1 MITPRFYCTQTLES
15 VAVSIY
21 CPSVRASDAEI
32 NIDETLLTVHIN
44 PYFLRIN
51 FPHPVLEDDRSSATY
66 DPSSGYLTVT
76 LTKETK
82 GQEFPDLDLLAKL
95 LAPRRVEVP
104 KQPAIEVIGSETSPQ
119 SELEELVDLTDAI
132 SLEQRDILQAAEN
145 DWQFPQT
152 VAESS
157 PPLQISTKRY
167 YGFLDM
173 YTGYFTHVVHTENDV
188 NELGSEAES
197 CLPEERR
204 VKRLQHEE
212 IKWDEEHYM
221 ADYVDDEYIE
231 ELLAWEDPELAVDA
245 ECLFTEKENMTMLN
259 LPRKEYLPTK
269 SQQRN
274 LYLTL
279 LTLLFAYAYDRR
291 TTQHDPTPESAWTIC
306 SLVPAFSALDPP
318 PYITAEG
325 VPLSIPTSEFTDYD
339 LASALLPSYRRSLAF
354 PLYRSFAMADA
365 CRNDVAA
372 ILAKGRR
379 MVTRCI
385 LEMKHILDHH
395 EVYYVYS
402 KIWLDDFCVWIQASA
417 SDEMMLDIAQQ
428 LKALTITKTMI
439 GWNIEN
445 LEAATLLD
453 TSASTSDSDNE
464 SSE

>member
-1 MITPRFYCTQTLES
+1 MITPRFSCTQTLES

-21 CPSVRASDAEI
+21 CPSVRASDVEI
-32 NIDETLLTVHIN
+32 NVDETLLTVHIN
-44 PYFLRIN
+44 PYFLRVN
-51 FPHPVLEDDRSSATY
+51 FPHPVVEDDQSSATY

-76 LTKETK
+76 LTKESK

-95 LAPRRVEVP
+95 LAPRHVDDQKHPV
-104 KQPAIEVIGSETSPQ
+104 IEVIGSEHT
-119 SELEELVDLTDAI
+119 ELEELVDLTDAM
-132 SLEQRDILQAAEN
+132 SLEQREILQAAEN

-157 PPLQISTKRY
+157 PPIQLSKKRY

-173 YTGYFTHVVHTENDV
+173 YTGYFAHVAHTENDV

-197 CLPEERR
+197 CLLEERR
-204 VKRLQHEE
+204 TKRLQREE
-212 IKWDEEHYM
+212 MKWDEEHYM
-221 ADYVDDEYIE
+221 ADYVDDEYIQ
-231 ELLAWEDPELAVDA
+231 ELLAWEDPELADSA
-245 ECLFTEKENMTMLN
+245 QCIFTESENMTMLN

-269 SQQRN
+269 LQQRN

-291 TTQHDPTPESAWTIC
+291 TTQRDPTPESAWTIC

-318 PYITAEG
+318 PYITSES
-325 VPLSIPTSEFTDYD
+325 VPLSIPTSGFTDHD
-339 LASALLPSYRRSLAF
+339 LASTLTPSYRRSLAF

-365 CRNDVAA
+365 CRKDVAA

-379 MVTRCI
+379 VVTRYL

-402 KIWLDDFCVWIQASA
+402 KIWVDDFCVWIQASA
-417 SDEMMLDIAQQ
+417 NDEIMLDIAER
-428 LKALTITKTMI
+428 LKALTITKSMI
-439 GWNIEN
+439 SWDIEN
-445 LEAATLLD
+445 LEAATHLD
-453 TSASTSDSDNE
+453 TTTSDSDDE

>member
-1 MITPRFYCTQTLES
+1 MITPRFHCTQTLEA

-21 CPSVRASDAEI
+21 CPSVRASDVEI
-32 NIDETLLTVHIN
+32 NVDETLLTVHIN

-51 FPHPVLEDDRSSATY
+51 FPHPVLEDDQSSATY

-95 LAPRRVEVP
+95 LAPRHVEAS
-104 KQPAIEVIGSETSPQ
+104 KQPVIEVIGSETSSQ

-132 SLEQRDILQAAEN
+132 SLEQREILEAAEN

-152 VAESS
+152 IVESPS
-157 PPLQISTKRY
+157 LQLSTKRY

-173 YTGYFTHVVHTENDV
+173 YTGYFTHVAHTENDI
-188 NELGSEAES
+188 NELGNEAEHCS
-197 CLPEERR
+197 PEERR
-204 VKRLQHEE
+204 AKRLQHEE
-212 IKWDEEHYM
+212 MKWDEEHYM
-221 ADYVDDEYIE
+221 ADYVDDEYIQ
-231 ELLAWEDPELAVDA
+231 ELLAWEDPEFEDA
-245 ECLFTEKENMTMLN
+245 ECIFTENENMTMLN

-269 SQQRN
+269 PQQRN
-274 LYLTL
+274 LHLTL

-306 SLVPAFSALDPP
+306 SLIPAFSALDPP
-318 PYITAEG
+318 PYISLES
-325 VPLSIPTSEFTDYD
+325 VPPSIPTPGFTDHD
-339 LASALLPSYRRSLAF
+339 LASALLPSYRRSLVF

-365 CRNDVAA
+365 CLNDVAS
-372 ILAKGRR
+372 ILAKGKR
-379 MVTRCI
+379 MVARCL

-395 EVYYVYS
+395 EVYYVYN
-402 KIWLDDFCVWIQASA
+402 KIWVDDFCVWIQTSA
-417 SDEMMLDIAQQ
+417 SDEMMLSIAQQ
-428 LKALTITKTMI
+428 LKALAITKSMI
-439 GWNIEN
+439 GWNIEK

-453 TSASTSDSDNE
+453 TTSTSDSDDE

>member
-1 MITPRFYCTQTLES
+1 MITPRFHCTQTLEA
-15 VAVSIY
+15 VVVSIY
-21 CPSVRASDAEI
+21 CPSVRASDVEI
-32 NIDETLLTVHIN
+32 NVDETLLTVHIN

-51 FPHPVLEDDRSSATY
+51 FPHSVLEDDQSSASY
-66 DPSSGYLTVT
+66 DPGSGYLTVT
-76 LTKETK
+76 LTKEAK
-82 GQEFPDLDLLAKL
+82 GLEFPDLDLLAKL
-95 LAPRRVEVP
+95 LAPRHVEAP

-119 SELEELVDLTDAI
+119 NELEELVDLTDAM
-132 SLEQRDILQAAEN
+132 SLEQREILEAAEN
-145 DWQFPQT
+145 DWQFSQT
-152 VAESS
+152 IVESS
-157 PPLQISTKRY
+157 SPLQLSTKRY

-173 YTGYFTHVVHTENDV
+173 YTGYFTHVAHTENDV

-204 VKRLQHEE
+204 AKRLQHEE
-212 IKWDEEHYM
+212 KKWDEEHYV
-221 ADYVDDEYIE
+221 ADYMDDEYIQ
-231 ELLAWEDPELAVDA
+231 ELLDWEDPGRGDA
-245 ECLFTEKENMTMLN
+245 ECIFTESENMTMLN

-279 LTLLFAYAYDRR
+279 VTLLFAYAYDRR

-318 PYITAEG
+318 PYTSSEC
-325 VPLSIPTSEFTDYD
+325 VPLSIPTSGFTDSD
-339 LASALLPSYRRSLAF
+339 LASALMPSYRRSLAF

-379 MVTRCI
+379 MVTRYL

-395 EVYYVYS
+395 EVYYVYN
-402 KIWLDDFCVWIQASA
+402 KIWVDDFCVWIQASA

-428 LKALTITKTMI
+428 LKALAITKSMI

-453 TSASTSDSDNE
+453 TTSSSDSDNE

>member
-1 MITPRFYCTQTLES
+1 MITPRFSCTQTPES

-21 CPSVRASDAEI
+21 CPSVRASDVEI
-32 NIDETLLTVHIN
+32 NVDETLLTVHIN

-51 FPHPVLEDDRSSATY
+51 FPHPVVEDDQSSASY

-76 LTKETK
+76 LTKEAK
-82 GQEFPDLDLLAKL
+82 GQDFPDLDLLAKL
-95 LAPRRVEVP
+95 LAPRHVDIP
-104 KQPAIEVIGSETSPQ
+104 KHPAIEVIGSEH
-119 SELEELVDLTDAI
+119 SELEELVDLTDAM
-132 SLEQRDILQAAEN
+132 SLEQREILQAAEN

-157 PPLQISTKRY
+157 PPLQLSTKRY

-173 YTGYFTHVVHTENDV
+173 YTGYFTHVTHTENDV

-197 CLPEERR
+197 CLLEERR
-204 VKRLQHEE
+204 AKRLQHEE
-212 IKWDEEHYM
+212 MKWDEEHYM
-221 ADYVDDEYIE
+221 ADYVDDEYIQ
-231 ELLAWEDPELAVDA
+231 ELLAWEDPELVVGA
-245 ECLFTEKENMTMLN
+245 ECIFTESENMTMLN
-259 LPRKEYLPTK
+259 LPRKEYLPTPL
-269 SQQRN
+269 QQRN

-318 PYITAEG
+318 PYPTSES
-325 VPLSIPTSEFTDYD
+325 VPLSIPTPGFTDHD
-339 LASALLPSYRRSLAF
+339 LASALTPSYRRSFAF

-365 CRNDVAA
+365 CRKDVAA

-379 MVTRCI
+379 MVTRYL

-395 EVYYVYS
+395 EVYYVYN
-402 KIWLDDFCVWIQASA
+402 KIWVDDFCVWIQASA
-417 SDEMMLDIAQQ
+417 SDEIMLDIAQR
-428 LKALTITKTMI
+428 LKASTITKPMI

-445 LEAATLLD
+445 LEAATHLD
-453 TSASTSDSDNE
+453 ATTSDSDDE